1 MDFHTYKTIKTT
13 KTNIKS
19 INLPR
24 TSVHLSMKSN
34 RKSADCALN
43 MLSEI
48 TNDEDFQLFL
58 DPDEGYDFL
67 KVFLKTKSLSSSNEM
82 DVVDQIITTLICPI
96 LGHLI

>member
-1 MDFHTYKTIKTT
+1 
-13 KTNIKS
+13 
-19 INLPR
+19 
-24 TSVHLSMKSN
+24 MKSN